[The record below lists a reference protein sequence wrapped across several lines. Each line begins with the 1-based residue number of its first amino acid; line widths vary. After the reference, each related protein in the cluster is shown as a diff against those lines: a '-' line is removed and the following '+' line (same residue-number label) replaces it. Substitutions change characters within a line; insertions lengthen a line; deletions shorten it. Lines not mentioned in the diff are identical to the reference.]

1 MKPKKDLLSIYELSK
16 ETIEDLFVRAIEL
29 KKKQKS
35 GEIYHPLKGKTLGM
49 VFEKPSTRTRVSF
62 EVGMFQLGGLALYMR
77 WKDTQLGRGESI
89 ADTARTLSRY
99 LDGIMIRTF
108 SQDTIEEFARNATV
122 PVINGLTD
130 LCHPCQIL
138 ADLLTILEK
147 RGTLRGLKA
156 TYIGDGNNIAHSWI
170 SAALRLQ
177 FDLTLACPKSRSPL
191 QFLLERAQREAT
203 SKITLLNDPYEAVR
217 DAHVIS
223 TDTWVSMGQEK
234 EYRERIRIF
243 KNFQVNSKLVEAAD
257 KDVLVM
263 HCLPAHRGEE
273 ITDEVMDGEHSVIF
287 DQAENRLHI
296 QKAILE
302 WQMGN

>member
-1 MKPKKDLLSIYELSK
+1 MKFKKDLLSLYDLNK
-16 ETIEDLFVRAIEL
+16 KDIEAFLTRALEL
-29 KKKQKS
+29 KKKQKK
-35 GEIYHPLKGKTLGM
+35 GERYHPLSGKTLGM
-49 VFEKPSTRTRVSF
+49 IFEKPSTRTRVSF

-77 WKDTQLGRGESI
+77 WTDTQLGRGESL

-99 LDGIMIRTF
+99 MDGIMIRTF
-108 SQDTIEEFARNATV
+108 SQATIEEFAHNATV

-138 ADLLTILEK
+138 ADLLTIREK
-147 RGTLRGLKA
+147 RKSLKGLKVA
-156 TYIGDGNNIAHSWI
+156 YIGDGNNIAHSWI
-170 SAALRLQ
+170 HAALRLQ
-177 FDLTLACPKSRSPL
+177 FDLAVACPKTHSPASPV
-191 QFLLERAQREAT
+191 LEMAQREAA
-203 SKITLLNDPYEAVR
+203 SNIMLLHDPFEAVKN
-217 DAHVIS
+217 AHVIS

-234 EYRERIRIF
+234 EYHGRNKAF
-243 KNFQVNSKLVEAAD
+243 QNFQVNAKLVEAAAP
-257 KDVLVM
+257 DVMVM

-302 WQMGN
+302 LLMS

>member
-1 MKPKKDLLSIYELSK
+1 MKSKMDLLSIYDLSK
-16 ETIEDLFVRAIEL
+16 SVIEELFSRAL
-29 KKKQKS
+29 AVKKKHKK
-35 GEIYHPLKGKTLGM
+35 GELYHPLKGKTLGM
-49 VFEKPSTRTRVSF
+49 IFEKPSTRTRVSF

-77 WKDTQLGRGESI
+77 WTDTQLGRGESST
-89 ADTARTLSRY
+89 DTARTLSRY

-108 SQDTIEEFARNATV
+108 SQDTLEEFAGNATV

-130 LCHPCQIL
+130 LFHPCQIL

-147 RGTLRGLKA
+147 RKNLTGLKVA
-156 TYIGDGNNIAHSWI
+156 YIGDGNNIAHSWI
-170 SAALRLQ
+170 NAALRLQ
-177 FDLTLACPKSRSPL
+177 FDLTLACPKSHSPVP
-191 QFLLERAQREAT
+191 FVLERAQKEAA
-203 SKITLLNDPYEAVR
+203 SKITLLHDPFEAVKN
-217 DAHVIS
+217 AHVIS

-243 KNFQVNSKLVEAAD
+243 KNFQVNTKLLEEAD
-257 KDVLVM
+257 NDVLVM

-302 WQMGN
+302 LLMGS

>member
-1 MKPKKDLLSIYELSK
+1 MKHKKDLLNLYDLKKEEL
-16 ETIEDLFVRAIEL
+16 EEFLTRALEL
-29 KKKQKS
+29 KKKQKK
-35 GEIYHPLKGKTLGM
+35 GELYHPLKGKTLGM
-49 VFEKPSTRTRVSF
+49 IFEKPSTRTRVSF

-77 WKDTQLGRGESI
+77 WTDTQLGRGESV

-99 LDGIMIRTF
+99 MDGIMIRTF
-108 SQDTIEEFARNATV
+108 SQATIEEFARNATV

-138 ADLLTILEK
+138 ADILTIREK
-147 RGTLRGLKA
+147 RKSLKGLKVA
-156 TYIGDGNNIAHSWI
+156 YIGDGNNIAHSWI
-170 SAALRLQ
+170 HAALRLQ
-177 FDLTLACPKSRSPL
+177 FDLTVACPKTHSPAASV
-191 QFLLERAQREAT
+191 LEMAQREAA
-203 SKITLLNDPYEAVR
+203 SKITLLHDPFEAVQ

-234 EYRERIRIF
+234 EYRERIKAF
-243 KNFQVNSKLVEAAD
+243 QNFQVNTRLVEAAAR
-257 KDVLVM
+257 DVMVM

-302 WQMGN
+302 LLMS